1 LAPLGSLKGQ
11 TKVTQQ
17 AALPIDPK
25 PQAATPNGAAPADT
39 PRTSSAITV
48 PKDDALATAADTAER
63 SISAFSGG
71 AAFDTALR
79 MAKALAA
86 STLVPKEYQGNVP
99 NCLIAIELSSR
110 TGASVLMV
118 TQNLYIVHGR
128 PGWGAQFLIGT
139 ANTSGRFTPLRFE
152 WCGTKGKPDWGCRAV
167 AKDRKTGEP
176 LEGSWVT
183 MAMANDEGWATKSGS
198 KWKTMP
204 EQMFMYR
211 AGTFWTRVYAPE
223 IGLGMQTREE
233 IIDTTATDVTELP
246 EALVP
251 GSPKALEQAL
261 MGSGVIAPVAAPLNV
276 TADGEVI
283 EAKQKSSNAD
293 LAAEAKADER
303 AHATK

>member
-1 LAPLGSLKGQ
+1 MTQP
-11 TKVTQQ
+11 VTN
-17 AALPIDPK
+17 P
-25 PQAATPNGAAPADT
+25 TNGAAETRQSTSLVPAQEN
-39 PRTSSAITV
+39 AI
-48 PKDDALATAADTAER
+48 AAAER

-71 AAFDTALR
+71 TAFDTALR

-152 WCGTKGKPDWGCRAV
+152 WQGTKGKKDWGCRAV
-167 AKDRKTGEP
+167 ANDRKTGDLLVGAWITWDMVE
-176 LEGSWVT
+176 
-183 MAMANDEGWATKSGS
+183 AEGWSKKAGS
-198 KWKTMP
+198 KWLTMP

-211 AGTFWTRVYAPE
+211 SGTFWTRVYAPE
-223 IGLGMQTREE
+223 IGLGMSTREE
-233 IIDTTATDVTELP
+233 IIDTTATDVSDLP
-246 EALVP
+246 EAMAP
-251 GSPKALEQAL
+251 GSPKSLEQAL
-261 MGSGVIAPVAAPLNV
+261 MGTPAPVAPLNV
-276 TADGEVI
+276 TADGEVLPAAASTPKPGPT
-283 EAKQKSSNAD
+283 EAEK
-293 LAAEAKADER
+293 LAAEAAADEK